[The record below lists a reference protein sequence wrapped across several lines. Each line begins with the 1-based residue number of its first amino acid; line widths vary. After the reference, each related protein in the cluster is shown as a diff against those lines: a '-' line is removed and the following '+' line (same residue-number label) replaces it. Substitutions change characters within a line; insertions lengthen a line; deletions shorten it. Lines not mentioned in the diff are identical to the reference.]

1 MKELSSQL
9 QGSNFRGVQLKET
22 QPTRTLPLPDAT
34 TESAVRS
41 RVVTNL
47 ISFIEKRF
55 ETLQESPVLS
65 TAAVFHPSNWPE
77 NRQELSVYGNHAIST
92 LLGHYRH
99 LLQSQVKG
107 FDEEACKREW
117 QELKVCIR
125 NHYNGLKYLPLWE
138 KIFKFHYSRYQ
149 YILKLVEIVL
159 LLPMSTACCERGF
172 SAVKRI
178 KSDWRASLHTATL
191 NNLLFVS
198 QNIPDEDQYD
208 PLPAVLHWWNDSE
221 RPRRH

>member
-1 MKELSSQL
+1 MKEFSSQL

-34 TESAVRS
+34 TESAVRN

-65 TAAVFHPSNWPE
+65 AAAVFDPSNWPE

-99 LLQSQVKG
+99 LLQSQVEG

-125 NHYNGLKYLPLWE
+125 NHYNGLKYLPLWK
-138 KIFKFHYSRYQ
+138 KIFKFHYSRFQ

-159 LLPMSTACCERGF
+159 LLPMSTACSERGF

-191 NNLLFVS
+191 NNLFVS
-198 QNIPDEDQYD
+198 QNGPDEDEYD

-221 RPRRH
+221 RPRRY